1 MASAEGSEV
10 SELIAGNR
18 KDAAVKG
25 NSSSGMACE
34 LLQRADTKPLDER
47 RCVKHAL
54 ELREAATTAGFLPF
68 MCQGPEM
75 PLVHTLDMN
84 VFTKLKEKDATATK
98 GYPAAVVQGPEVPLV
113 HTLELKQANYLAA
126 MRQGLQVHRTLE
138 LNTLKPAEYLSSMR
152 QGPEPLTLIPC
163 ALVRTIP
170 RCLPQSI
177 PKHVPAPGNLGIK
190 DVEKTAL
197 EIQDKLK
204 RKGPGYSL
212 RSIRATVEIFKENQ
226 ETVVVRSQS
235 LAEKFK
241 AWADDTSRGFTFY
254 SIGEKVLQLWDK
266 YFPKQ

>member
-177 PKHVPAPGNLGIK
+177 PKHVPAPGNLVIE

-197 EIQDKLK
+197 GVQDKL
-204 RKGPGYSL
+204 RQKGGPEYCM
-212 RSIRATVEIFKENQ
+212 RTIRATVEILKEKQ
-226 ETVVVRSQS
+226 EKALRRQS
-235 LAEKFK
+235 LLKKFK

-254 SIGEKVLQLWDK
+254 SIGEKFDLDRQM
-266 YFPKQ
+266 

>member
-98 GYPAAVVQGPEVPLV
+98 GYPAAVVQGPLV
-113 HTLELKQANYLAA
+113 HTLELKQ
-126 MRQGLQVHRTLE
+126 
-138 LNTLKPAEYLSSMR
+138 
-152 QGPEPLTLIPC
+152 
-163 ALVRTIP
+163 
-170 RCLPQSI
+170 CLPQSI